1 MNKKGFTTIEMILT
15 MVLVIV
21 IMITITEVVF
31 TYRDRSTYEETL
43 ASIVNYKNNLTTII
57 YDDIVNDN
65 PIVLLNEIEANN
77 KYELVKADGSKTY
90 LTIIKEEK
98 KVGILYDEVFYQI
111 PKSDDEL
118 VSITGVDYKR
128 DIDNNL
134 YSLDIKFRL
143 KTLEEE
149 FKIHFAIT

>member
-90 LTIIKEEK
+90 LTIINEEK